1 MFKKFPFFRI
11 IYNEDLFQGG
21 DKMKKPLIAI
31 AGGIV
36 KDSRI
41 EFAGEDFTRIN
52 NNYSK
57 AIADAGGI
65 PVILPLINDIDILSD
80 QLSICNGLLLPGG
93 IDVNP
98 LSYKELPRPLLGN
111 CNDLVDWY
119 HINLAQKALE
129 LNMPIL
135 GICRG
140 CQILN
145 VACG

>member
-1 MFKKFPFFRI
+1 MFKKFPFFLI

-80 QLSICNGLLLPGG
+80 QLSTW
-93 IDVNP
+93 
-98 LSYKELPRPLLGN
+98 E
-111 CNDLVDWY
+111 
-119 HINLAQKALE
+119 
-129 LNMPIL
+129 
-135 GICRG
+135 
-140 CQILN
+140 
-145 VACG
+145 